1 MAWNSRIGEGKER
14 NLRPMPKKSLL
25 APAAL
30 ALAVCLPTAARAAG
44 WSSTNVEYLY
54 GWNWDPSM
62 GDEMRGIVTLEHVS
76 GFAYGD
82 NFFFVDITS
91 PTGRNKTLESVY
103 GQWDP
108 RISLSKISDS
118 KLAFGPI
125 GDVLLTGELGYGA
138 VPVKNLFQREYNY
151 GLGFDIKMPG
161 FAYFAINFWV
171 HDTPYH
177 DGATYQI
184 SPYWGAPF
192 HLGTVGF
199 LAEGFLDFIGPEGKT
214 GVDAGRSEM
223 SLITQPRFLLD
234 VGSLWKKEGN
244 LFAGTEVAVW
254 WNEFGVKDK
263 NEFVPQAMVKWVF

>member
-1 MAWNSRIGEGKER
+1 MPT
-14 NLRPMPKKSLL
+14 RPSLL
-25 APAAL
+25 ALAAL
-30 ALAVCLPTAARAAG
+30 ALSACLPPGTHAAV

-54 GWNWDPSM
+54 GWNWDPKL
-62 GDEMRGIVTLEHVS
+62 GDEARGVITLEHAS

-82 NFFFVDITS
+82 NFFFLDITH
-91 PTGRNKTLESVY
+91 PNGRNKTPELVY

-108 RISLSKISDS
+108 RFSLGKISNA
-118 KLAFGPI
+118 KLEFGPFT
-125 GDVLLTGELGYGA
+125 DVLVTGELGFGA
-138 VPVKNLFQREYNY
+138 GPFAGDYQREYNY
-151 GLGFDIKMPG
+151 GLGLDIKMPG

-199 LAEGFLDFIGPEGKT
+199 LAEGFLDFVGPEGKA
-214 GVDAGRSEM
+214 GVDAGRAEM
-223 SLITQPRFLLD
+223 YLITQPRFLLD

-244 LFAGTEVAVW
+244 LFAGTEIDIW
-254 WNEFGVKDK
+254 WHEFGIKNV
-263 NEFVPQAMVKWVF
+263 NEFVPQAMLKWVF